1 MSDGSGPGGVPHPWE
16 KHFDDEYQAYY
27 YFNPVTQETRW
38 ADVNGQLP
46 YIPEEDNQSNL
57 NQYNEEYEQDDPY
70 ELDEEYNLDELDG
83 DASISN
89 MSRLSQLS
97 VIERSEFHMANK
109 RDKQEALRM
118 QLLQREEEE
127 LRNPEINKRS
137 KQLNRNVED
146 MFAWEEQRKA
156 KMEALAAQQRAAE
169 NAQITGKPTLYA
181 SSNASVS
188 SHNSADGMPVEA
200 RLLAYE
206 EKRKLKLQQ
215 TIAHEKNEARR
226 SAIPTI
232 APHSAQLVQ
241 RRVAAAARGEE
252 VPQSSN
258 RSRVAA
264 ADAPGILKDN
274 ATGQLFFQVCCSFIS
289 LLHRKCIILNS
300 LSVVHCPFSPHSR
313 VVGHC

>member
-1 MSDGSGPGGVPHPWE
+1 MSNNYRSDLLGRRDAVSDGSGSGEVPQPWE

-46 YIPEEDNQSNL
+46 YIPEEGNQSNP

-156 KMEALAAQQRAAE
+156 RMEALAAQQRAAE

-188 SHNSADGMPVEA
+188 SHNSADGLPVEA

-215 TIAHEKNEARR
+215 TIAYEKNEARR

-241 RRVAAAARGEE
+241 RRAAAVARGEE
-252 VPQSSN
+252 APQSSN
-258 RSRVAA
+258 RSRVAG
-264 ADAPGILKDN
+264 ADGPGILKDN
-274 ATGQLFFQVCCSFIS
+274 ATGQLFFQV
-289 LLHRKCIILNS
+289 
-300 LSVVHCPFSPHSR
+300 
-313 VVGHC
+313 